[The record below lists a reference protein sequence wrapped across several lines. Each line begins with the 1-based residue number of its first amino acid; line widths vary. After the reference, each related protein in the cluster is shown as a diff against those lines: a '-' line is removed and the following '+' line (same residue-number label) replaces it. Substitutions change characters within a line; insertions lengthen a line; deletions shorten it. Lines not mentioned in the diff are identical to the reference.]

1 MKESKQYS
9 KSFSLLI
16 ILLSSVI
23 LMLVSNLLIGDGIRN
38 LVSYVYT
45 PVSFG
50 ADNLGKSLANYFD
63 AFKNISQLK
72 SENEDLKAQVAQL
85 KSLQAK
91 QILTEEES
99 SQLKLLLKSQNI
111 NVKYIESQVM
121 SYEGLSGMIIN
132 KGESNGIKD
141 GQSVI
146 TDNLFLGLVSGVDR
160 YSSKIRTIYDKA
172 STIKVMIV
180 SKKESNNI
188 KDVVKKHSFVNAAM
202 IGNTDTIKIENIAIS
217 KGVKNG
223 DIVVTNDDRIGQYI
237 IIGEIEGLTTDKAV
251 STLSAFVKPYE
262 EFNQLKF
269 VFVLTND

>member
-237 IIGEIEGLTTDKAV
+237 IIGEIDGLTTDKAV